1 MNVANVYY
9 HQTCESIQV
18 SSDSFVNG
26 FFVHLHCCKVG
37 IEMIEIIMSEAGVG
51 GAMRTFF
58 QKSQIWSFTMGIRA
72 HNLSS
77 ASV

>member
-1 MNVANVYY
+1 VANVYY

-18 SSDSFVNG
+18 SSDYFVNG
-26 FFVHLHCCKVG
+26 FFVHLHCRNVG

-58 QKSQIWSFTMGIRA
+58 QQSQIWSFTMGIGA
-72 HNLSS
+72 HNLSC